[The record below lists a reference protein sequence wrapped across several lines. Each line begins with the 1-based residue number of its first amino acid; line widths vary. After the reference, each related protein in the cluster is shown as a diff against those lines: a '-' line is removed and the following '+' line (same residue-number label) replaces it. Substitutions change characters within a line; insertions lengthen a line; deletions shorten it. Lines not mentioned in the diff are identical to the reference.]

1 MSNKWESVQATLDSW
16 VEAAFESGDLPGDG
30 SEHDVERWVHET
42 ADGCEFVIWWS
53 EVMDIWNSSPEVQ
66 DFEWSAAECFTAH
79 QTILE
84 RMTIVVLLA
93 IEDHL
98 RVSIQEYEM
107 ELERA

>member
-1 MSNKWESVQATLDSW
+1 MSNKWDSVQATLDSW
-16 VEAAFESGDLPGDG
+16 VEAAFESGDLPGD
-30 SEHDVERWVHET
+30 DVERWVHET

-66 DFEWSAAECFTAH
+66 DFEWSAAELFTP
-79 QTILE
+79 QQSILE
-84 RMTIVVLLA
+84 RMTLVVYLA

-98 RVSIQEYEM
+98 KISIHEYEM